1 VFERVGLKGYI
12 PAEGLRLA
20 QRVSSEGVAPGIHCS
35 VYTPRSLT
43 DLLPFEVA
51 VFEKTQ
57 PGAIELFLMLRKSN
71 ARAKDRAATV
81 PVLDFNADVAAPA
94 ILQAMVADTPPR
106 VLMSTLSTRVACIL
120 VSYTKRLIR

>member
-1 VFERVGLKGYI
+1 MFERVGLKGHI
-12 PAEGLRLA
+12 PAEALRLA
-20 QRVSSEGVAPGIHCS
+20 QRVSSEGVAPGIHCC

-71 ARAKDRAATV
+71 ARTKDRADTV
-81 PVLDFNADVAAPA
+81 PALDLNSDVVPQRFCRRWSR
-94 ILQAMVADTPPR
+94 IPHP
-106 VLMSTLSTRVACIL
+106 
-120 VSYTKRLIR
+120 VS